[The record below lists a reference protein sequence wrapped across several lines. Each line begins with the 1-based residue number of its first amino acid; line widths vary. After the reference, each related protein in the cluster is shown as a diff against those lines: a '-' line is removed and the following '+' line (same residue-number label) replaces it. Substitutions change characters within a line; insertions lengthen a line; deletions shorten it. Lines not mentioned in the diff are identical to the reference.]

1 MPFRSFSR
9 WLSPSPRR
17 TSSAARLRMEVL
29 EGREVPTVNLAGIA
43 DTDQPNN
50 KPLFIPVTATN
61 TPNGPVTIV
70 ANSDNSSVTT
80 EVVAGGRSVRLD
92 VSGTDKLGVAFTGSL
107 TLRLFED
114 VAPLATGTIIQLANE
129 GFYDGKLFH
138 RVLPGFVIQGGSPN
152 GDGIGGSTK
161 PDVVDEFNAQYTF
174 ASNGIVAM
182 ANAKDDNNNSQFFI
196 GDTDL
201 PLATRPQNLNFNHS
215 IVGLLTSG
223 FETYKKIINT
233 TTTGSPG
240 GENSRPTN
248 PITITKATVFTDTA
262 NGVVKVTSAAGFTG
276 SAGIT
281 IGATDGDNAP
291 TSTTF
296 RTNLVADTLNDRA
309 FLNAIADVR
318 TNPNTPVTFTA
329 RGTDLDSDQ
338 LTYAVGSASSLFT
351 PPTNVTAAIDQNT
364 GLVTL
369 TPAAGFTGTI
379 DLLVGVRDQTN
390 RSGGATLDVAG
401 NFDTQVVRLT
411 VRAAGDT
418 TTTLSV
424 SKLNPGVGRTVLLS
438 ASVAGDPGIV
448 GAVKFFAGT
457 VELGSSRLLEGRA
470 LLTTSF
476 PAVGTQNV
484 TAQFVP
490 DNTVSNTSTSTA
502 AAVTVVTGTAPVAI
516 RASSVDFGQSPT
528 VAVTNADGSARFTL
542 NPFEATFTGGVRVAV
557 ADVNGDGQDDVI
569 AVPGFGGAPIIKI
582 FDGIDGT
589 LISQKMIFED
599 TFRGGLYV
607 DAGDSA
613 QLGYAQI
620 LIGAGFNGGP
630 RVNLYDAVRDVSL
643 LNYFA
648 YDPNFRGGVAVDMS
662 DLRGGLQQNIVTS
675 PGKGGGPQVNVY
687 DGLPLSTSVVPTI
700 RGSFTAGADT
710 STDGLRVGAG
720 VLSTDA
726 IPRRAILVGAFTP
739 DSAALTTTFDP
750 FDKGVF
756 S

>member
-1 MPFRSFSR
+1 MPFRSFRR
-9 WLSPSPRR
+9 WLSPSPRVS
-17 TSSAARLRMEVL
+17 TAARLRMEVL

-43 DTDQPNN
+43 NTDQPNT

-61 TPNGPVTIV
+61 TPNGPVTIT
-70 ANSDNSSVTT
+70 ASSDNTSVTT
-80 EVVAGGRSVRLD
+80 KVVAGGRSVKLD
-92 VSGTDKLGVAFTGSL
+92 VSGTDATGAAFTGSL
-107 TLRLFED
+107 TIRLFED

-129 GFYDGKLFH
+129 GFYNGKLFH

-152 GDGIGGSTK
+152 GDGIGGSSK
-161 PDVVDEFNAQYTF
+161 PDVVDEFNSQYTF

-196 GDTDL
+196 SDTDL
-201 PLATRPQNLNFNHS
+201 ALAARPQSLNFNHS

-223 FETYKKIINT
+223 FDIYKKIINT
-233 TTTGSPG
+233 PTVQTGEKSTPV
-240 GENSRPTN
+240 N
-248 PITITKATVFTDTA
+248 PVTITKATVFTDTA
-262 NGVVKVTSAAGFTG
+262 NGVVKVTSDSGFIG

-281 IGATDGDNAP
+281 IGATDGDNKA

-296 RTNLVADTLNDRA
+296 RTNLVADTTNDRP
-309 FLNAIADVR
+309 FLNTIADVR
-318 TNPNTPVTFTA
+318 TNPGTPVTFTA
-329 RGTDLDSDQ
+329 RGTDLNNDQ
-338 LTYAVGSASSLFT
+338 LTYAVGSATSLFT
-351 PPTNVTAAIDQNT
+351 APTNVTAAIDQNT

-379 DLLVGVRDQTN
+379 DLLVGVRDLTN

-411 VRAAGDT
+411 VRVPGDT

-424 SKLNPGVGRTVLLS
+424 SKLNPSIGRTVLLS

-448 GAVKFFAGT
+448 GAVKFFANG
-457 VELGSSRLLEGRA
+457 VEVGSSRLLEGRA

-476 PAVGTQNV
+476 AAVSTQTV

-490 DNTVSNTSTSTA
+490 DNTASNMSISTA
-502 AAVTVVTGTAPVAI
+502 AAVTVVAGTAPVSI

-582 FDGIDGT
+582 FSGTDGT

-620 LIGAGFNGGP
+620 LVGAGFKGGP

-687 DGLPLSTSVVPTI
+687 DGLPLSTSEVPTK
-700 RGSFTAGADT
+700 RGTFTAGADA
-710 STDGLRVGAG
+710 STDGLRVGAD
-720 VLSTDA
+720 VLSTGTN
-726 IPRRAILVGAFTP
+726 PRRAILVGPFTP
-739 DSAALTTTFDP
+739 DTAALTTTFDP
-750 FDKGVF
+750 FEKGVF

>member
-1 MPFRSFSR
+1 
-9 WLSPSPRR
+9 
-17 TSSAARLRMEVL
+17 MEVL

-43 DTDQPNN
+43 NTDQPNN
-50 KPLFIPVTATN
+50 KPLFIPVTVTN
-61 TPNGPVTIV
+61 TPNGPVTIT
-70 ANSDNSSVTT
+70 ASSDNTSVTT
-80 EVVAGGRSVRLD
+80 SVVMGGRSVKLD
-92 VSGTDKLGVAFTGSL
+92 VSGTDASGVAFTGSL
-107 TLRLFED
+107 TIRLFED

-152 GDGIGGSTK
+152 GDGMGGSSK
-161 PDVVDEFNAQYTF
+161 PDVVDEFDPQYTF

-182 ANAKDDNNNSQFFI
+182 ANARDDNNNSQFFI
-196 GDTDL
+196 SDTDL
-201 PLATRPQNLNFNHS
+201 ALAARPQSLNFNHS

-223 FETYKKIINT
+223 FDVYKRIINT
-233 TTTGSPG
+233 PTLQTGERSTPV
-240 GENSRPTN
+240 N
-248 PITITKATVFTDTA
+248 PVTITKATVFTDTA
-262 NGVVKVTSAAGFTG
+262 NGVVRVTSAAGFIG
-276 SAGIT
+276 DAGIT
-281 IGATDGDNAP
+281 IGATDGDNTP
-291 TSTTF
+291 TATTF
-296 RTNLVADTLNDRA
+296 RTNLVADTVNDRA
-309 FLNAIADVR
+309 FLNTIADVR
-318 TNPNTPVTFTA
+318 TNPNSPVTFTA
-329 RGTDLDSDQ
+329 RGTDLDGDQ
-338 LTYAVGSASSLFT
+338 LTYAVGSATSLFT
-351 PPTNVTAAIDQNT
+351 APTNVTAAIDQNT

-390 RSGGATLDVAG
+390 RVGGATLDVAG
-401 NFDTQVVRLT
+401 NFDTQIVRLT
-411 VRAAGDT
+411 VRAPGAT
-418 TTTLSV
+418 TTTLSI
-424 SKLNPGVGRTVLLS
+424 SKLDPGIGRTVLLS
-438 ASVAGDPGIV
+438 ASVGGDPGIV
-448 GAVKFFAGT
+448 GAVKFFANGAEIGT
-457 VELGSSRLLEGRA
+457 SRLLEGRA

-476 PAVGTQNV
+476 AAVGTQSV

-490 DNTVSNTSTSTA
+490 DNTASNTSLSTA
-502 AAVTVVTGTAPVAI
+502 AAVTVVTGTAPVSI
-516 RASSVDFGQSPT
+516 RASNVDFGQSPT
-528 VAVTNADGSARFTL
+528 LNVTNADGSVRFTL

-557 ADVNGDGQDDVI
+557 ADVNGDGQDDI
-569 AVPGFGGAPIIKI
+569 ITVPGFGGAPIIKT
-582 FDGIDGT
+582 FSGIDGT
-589 LISQKMIFED
+589 LIGQKMIFED

-662 DLRGGLQQNIVTS
+662 DLRGGLQQNILTS

-687 DGLPLSTSVVPTI
+687 DGLPLSTSEVPTI
-700 RGSFTAGADT
+700 RGTFTAGADDN
-710 STDGLRVGAG
+710 TDGLRVGAD

-726 IPRRAILVGAFTP
+726 NPRRAILVGPFTP
-739 DSAALTTTFDP
+739 DTAALTTTFDP

>member
-9 WLSPSPRR
+9 WLSPSPRVS
-17 TSSAARLRMEVL
+17 TAARLRMEVL

-43 DTDQPNN
+43 NTDQPNT

-61 TPNGPVTIV
+61 TPNGPVTIT
-70 ANSDNSSVTT
+70 ASSDNTSVTT
-80 EVVAGGRSVRLD
+80 QVVSGGRSVKLD
-92 VSGTDKLGVAFTGSL
+92 VTGTDATGAAFTGSL
-107 TLRLFED
+107 TIRLFED

-129 GFYDGKLFH
+129 GFYNGKLFH

-152 GDGIGGSTK
+152 GDGIGGSSK
-161 PDVVDEFNAQYTF
+161 PDVVDEFNSQYTF

-196 GDTDL
+196 SDTDL
-201 PLATRPQNLNFNHS
+201 ALAARPQSLNFNHS

-223 FETYKKIINT
+223 FDIYKKIINT
-233 TTTGSPG
+233 PTVQTGEKSTPV
-240 GENSRPTN
+240 N
-248 PITITKATVFTDTA
+248 PVTITKATVFTDTA

-296 RTNLVADTLNDRA
+296 RTNLVADTTNDRA
-309 FLNAIADVR
+309 FLNTIADVR
-318 TNPNTPVTFTA
+318 TNPGTAITFTA
-329 RGTDLDSDQ
+329 RGTDLNNDK
-338 LTYAVGSASSLFT
+338 LTYAVGSATSLFT
-351 PPTNVTAAIDQNT
+351 APTNVTAAIDQNT

-390 RSGGATLDVAG
+390 RSGGATLDVLG

-438 ASVAGDPGIV
+438 SSVAGDPGIV
-448 GAVKFFAGT
+448 GAVKFFANGAEIGT
-457 VELGSSRLLEGRA
+457 SRLLEGRA

-476 PAVGTQNV
+476 AAVSTQTV

-490 DNTVSNTSTSTA
+490 DNTASNTSLSTA
-502 AAVTVVTGTAPVAI
+502 AAVTVVAGIAPVAI
-516 RASSVDFGQSPT
+516 KASSVDFGQSPT
-528 VAVTNADGSARFTL
+528 VVVTNADGSARFTL

-557 ADVNGDGQDDVI
+557 ADVNGDGQDDI
-569 AVPGFGGAPIIKI
+569 ITVPGFGGAPIIKI
-582 FDGIDGT
+582 FSGTDGT

-687 DGLPLSTSVVPTI
+687 DGLPLSTSEVPTK
-700 RGSFTAGADT
+700 RGTFTAGADA
-710 STDGLRVGAG
+710 STDGLRVGAD
-720 VLSTDA
+720 VLSTGTN
-726 IPRRAILVGAFTP
+726 PRRAILVGPFTP

>member
-1 MPFRSFSR
+1 MPFRSFRR
-9 WLSPSPRR
+9 WLSPSPRVS
-17 TSSAARLRMEVL
+17 TAARLRMEVL

-43 DTDQPNN
+43 NTDQPNN

-61 TPNGPVTIV
+61 TPNGPVTIT
-70 ANSDNSSVTT
+70 ASSDNTSVTT
-80 EVVAGGRSVRLD
+80 SVVAGGRSVKLD
-92 VSGTDKLGVAFTGSL
+92 VAGTDAAGAAFAGSL
-107 TLRLFED
+107 TIRLFED

-129 GFYDGKLFH
+129 GFYNGKLFH

-152 GDGIGGSTK
+152 GDGIGGSSK

-196 GDTDL
+196 SDTDL
-201 PLATRPQNLNFNHS
+201 ALAARPQSLNFNHS

-223 FETYKKIINT
+223 FDIYKKIINT
-233 TTTGSPG
+233 PTVQTGEKSTPV
-240 GENSRPTN
+240 N
-248 PITITKATVFTDTA
+248 PVTITKATVFTDTA

-281 IGATDGDNAP
+281 IGATDGDNKA

-296 RTNLVADTLNDRA
+296 RTNLVADTVNDRA
-309 FLNAIADVR
+309 FLNTIADVR

-329 RGTDLDSDQ
+329 RGTDLNNDK
-338 LTYAVGSASSLFT
+338 LTYAVGSATSLFT
-351 PPTNVTAAIDQNT
+351 APTNVTIAVDQNT

-401 NFDTQVVRLT
+401 NFYTQLVRLT

-424 SKLNPGVGRTVLLS
+424 SKLNPGIGRTVLLN

-448 GAVKFFAGT
+448 GAVKFFANGAE
-457 VELGSSRLLEGRA
+457 VGSSRLLEGRA

-476 PAVGTQNV
+476 AAVGTQTV

-490 DNTVSNTSTSTA
+490 DNTASNASLSTA
-502 AAVTVVTGTAPVAI
+502 AAVTVVAGIAPVSI

-569 AVPGFGGAPIIKI
+569 TVPGFGGAPIIKI
-582 FDGIDGT
+582 FDGTNGT

-620 LIGAGFNGGP
+620 LVGAGFNGGP

-700 RGSFTAGADT
+700 RGTFTAGADT
-710 STDGLRVGAG
+710 STDGLRVGAD
-720 VLSTDA
+720 VLSTGA
-726 IPRRAILVGAFTP
+726 NPRRAILVGPFTP
-739 DSAALTTTFDP
+739 DTAALTTTFDP